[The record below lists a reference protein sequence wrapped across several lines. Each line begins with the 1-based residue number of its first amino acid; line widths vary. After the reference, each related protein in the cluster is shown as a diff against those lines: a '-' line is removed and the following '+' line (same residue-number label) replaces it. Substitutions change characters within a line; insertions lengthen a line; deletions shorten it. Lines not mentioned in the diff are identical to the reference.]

1 MKLNQLVLG
10 LAGISVLDF
19 AQAQNLCSSPV
30 KLTENPFVERVLHSN
45 SIYQAQVEKAW
56 QKINDTSLQA
66 AARKVVNI
74 GSFLWLEPGRR
85 LQEFDNELEN
95 VPCSN
100 ILGIVVKNLARPLCT
115 AVHPEEYWKDWN
127 ISSYKS
133 DYIDGEWITNTKLSA
148 KADVDDRDCQNYP

>member
-1 MKLNQLVLG
+1 MKPNQVLLG
-10 LAGISVLDF
+10 LASISALNC
-19 AQAQNLCSSPV
+19 AQAQNLCRSPV
-30 KLTENPFVERVLHSN
+30 KLTGNPFVERVLHPN

-56 QKINDTSLQA
+56 RKINDTSLQT
-66 AARKVVNI
+66 AARKVVNM

-85 LQEFDNELEN
+85 LQEFDEELEN

-127 ISSYKS
+127 ISTYKS
-133 DYIDGEWITNTKLSA
+133 NYIDGEWKKNKKSQSE
-148 KADVDDRDCQNYP
+148 C